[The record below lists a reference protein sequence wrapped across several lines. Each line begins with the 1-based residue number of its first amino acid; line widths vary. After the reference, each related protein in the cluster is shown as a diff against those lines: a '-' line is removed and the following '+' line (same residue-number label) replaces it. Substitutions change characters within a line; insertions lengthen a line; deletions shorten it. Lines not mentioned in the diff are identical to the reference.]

1 MNEWMNEWMNDVYF
15 HLSKNFYKCEI
26 ERQKYMI
33 SKLIMHFY
41 FILLLLLAHKPYTL
55 GGIPRSEPPSCKAPL
70 QLTIYTTL
78 ANFIEEC

>member
-1 MNEWMNEWMNDVYF
+1 MNDVYF

-33 SKLIMHFY
+33 SKLIMHFNHA
-41 FILLLLLAHKPYTL
+41 FPW
-55 GGIPRSEPPSCKAPL
+55 
-70 QLTIYTTL
+70 TIYTTL